1 MNIKHKMNRYIFP
14 SKKSTNQTTY
24 YWFKEGFN
32 DEEIQKVKDYVETL
46 NFEESTIFYGSD
58 KSVRDSK
65 IKWIDCTPE
74 TEWLYE
80 KIYNMAKEANDT
92 IFNFKLYYSKDSI
105 QYSKYSKDGK
115 YDWHIDIGEG
125 ENNLRKLSCSILLN
139 DPKDFEGGDF
149 EYWIKKNPEKVPLQK
164 GSVLFFPS
172 FFLHRVKEVTSG
184 ERESLVL
191 WIGGDS
197 YQ

>member
-1 MNIKHKMNRYIFP
+1 MNRYIFP

>member
-1 MNIKHKMNRYIFP
+1 MNRYIFP
-14 SKKSTNQTTY
+14 NDKYTNQTTY
-24 YWFKEGFN
+24 YWFKNGFN
-32 DEEIQKVKDYVETL
+32 DEDIQRVKDYIQKLE
-46 NFEESTIFYGSD
+46 FEESTTFSGND
-58 KSVRDSK
+58 KSIRDSQ
-65 IKWIDCTPE
+65 IKWIDCNPE

-80 KIYNMAKEANDT
+80 KIYNYAKEANDS
-92 IFNFKLYYSKDSI
+92 IFNFKLYFSKDSI
-105 QYSKYSKDGK
+105 QYSKYSENGK

-149 EYWIKKNPEKVPLQK
+149 EYWIKKNPDKVPLEK

-172 FFLHRVKEVTSG
+172 FFLHRVTEVIHG

-191 WIGGDS
+191 RIGGDS

>member
-1 MNIKHKMNRYIFP
+1 MNCYIFP
-14 SKKSTNQTTY
+14 NDRKTNQTTY
-24 YWFKEGFN
+24 YWFKNGFN
-32 DEEIQKVKDYVETL
+32 DDEIRKVKDYIKQYD
-46 NFEESTIFYGSD
+46 FQESTVFSGSD

-65 IKWIDCTPE
+65 IKWIDCNSE
-74 TEWLYE
+74 TECLYQ
-80 KIYNMAKEANDT
+80 KIYDYAKEANDT
-92 IFNFKLYYSKDSI
+92 IYNFKLYYSKDSI
-105 QYSKYSKDGK
+105 QYSKYSQNGK
-115 YDWHIDIGEG
+115 YDWHIDIGEN
-125 ENNLRKLSCSILLN
+125 ENNLRKLSCSILLT
-139 DPKDFEGGDF
+139 DPEEFEGGDF

-172 FFLHRVKEVTSG
+172 FFLHRVTEVTSG

>member
-1 MNIKHKMNRYIFP
+1 MNRYIFP
-14 SKKSTNQTTY
+14 NDKQTNQTTY
-24 YWFKEGFN
+24 YWFKNGFN
-32 DEEIQKVKDYVETL
+32 DEDIKKVKDYIQKLE
-46 NFEESTIFYGSD
+46 FQESTVFSGSD
-58 KSVRDSK
+58 KSVRDSR
-65 IKWIDCTPE
+65 IKWIECNPE

-80 KIYNMAKEANDT
+80 KIYGYAKEANDS

-105 QYSKYSKDGK
+105 QYSKYSEMGK
-115 YDWHIDIGEG
+115 YDWHIDIGEN

-139 DPKDFEGGDF
+139 DPSDFEGGDF
-149 EYWIKKNPEKVPLQK
+149 EYWIKKNPEKVPLEK

-172 FFLHRVKEVTSG
+172 FFLHRVTQVLKG